1 MRLGGVSNQS
11 LGSMVRKSR
20 EDLVA
25 MQLNGVGGMQVLLRK
40 NLTKLPQFVT
50 RAPAKI

>member
-1 MRLGGVSNQS
+1 MILCAALSQVVM
-11 LGSMVRKSR
+11 L
-20 EDLVA
+20 
-25 MQLNGVGGMQVLLRK
+25 LNGVGGMQVLLRK